1 MAQSNAADAAPAKK
15 GGGLLGLLLPL
26 VVLTL
31 IAGGG
36 GGLIGMQIVAAVKT
50 SLTPDTKVA
59 APTVAAKIGPD
70 TAVKELI
77 PIVTN
82 LAAPDGAS
90 WVRLQ
95 TAIVYDKADAPQIEV
110 LAAKVTDDM
119 LAFVRTL
126 TLAQLQGASGLQH
139 LREDLNER
147 ASIRSDGHIH
157 ELMIE
162 MLVVQ

>member
-1 MAQSNAADAAPAKK
+1 MKPNL
-15 GGGLLGLLLPL
+15 LLGWIVPILA
-26 VVLTL
+26 LTVAA
-31 IAGGG
+31 AGGG
-36 GGLIGMQIVAAVKT
+36 ALLGTKIVGVAGAVPASGIQAQGAAGA
-50 SLTPDTKVA
+50 SQMA
-59 APTVAAKIGPD
+59 NS
-70 TAVKELI
+70 AVKELA

-82 LAAPDGAS
+82 LSSPDGT

-95 TAIVYDKADAPQIEV
+95 TAIVYDKSQAQQIDVVAAEV
-110 LAAKVTDDM
+110 GDDI
-119 LAFVRTL
+119 LAFLKTL

-147 ASIRSDGHIH
+147 AALRSDGRVR